1 MVSAANDVNNDGM
14 MDILVGNEDGVN
26 QVVMVK
32 GNGSFGDP
40 ICLPGSGSST
50 EPIAAA
56 GFNNDRM
63 EDKGDKHQ
71 QLLQLL

>member
-1 MVSAANDVNNDGM
+1 M
-14 MDILVGNEDGVN
+14 MEWWTYFVGNEYGIN
-26 QVVMVK
+26 QVVMVE

-40 ICLPGSGSST
+40 IYLPGGGSST

-56 GFNNDRM
+56 GFNNDWM
-63 EDKGDKHQ
+63 DDKGDEYQ